1 MDTSTQ
7 EDGRLR
13 EAVTACLNAHDLLG
27 VMNYG
32 APATESP
39 PSGTNVSASHQRGPT
54 RPPRRCMRS
63 RPPFGT
69 SGSSA
74 GHGAPYTA
82 YRYCSPPRRSASHPL
97 IRQTRRPSA
106 LDHIAPVVDRRRRA
120 VVRSE
125 SDVVRFDDL
134 VRMDEVVL
142 GGEDVPAVAGSLGV
156 GGSLFE
162 QLGDVE
168 LPGRRRPLQLLR
180 RASDQSDQTGRLD
193 SIAHAPP
200 LLRWTLG
207 HERLCEE
214 SWSVPIPRES
224 LEG

>member
-1 MDTSTQ
+1 
-7 EDGRLR
+7 
-13 EAVTACLNAHDLLG
+13 
-27 VMNYG
+27 
-32 APATESP
+32 
-39 PSGTNVSASHQRGPT
+39 
-54 RPPRRCMRS
+54 
-63 RPPFGT
+63 
-69 SGSSA
+69 
-74 GHGAPYTA
+74 
-82 YRYCSPPRRSASHPL
+82 
-97 IRQTRRPSA
+97 
-106 LDHIAPVVDRRRRA
+106 VVDRRRRA

-156 GGSLFE
+156 GGGLFE
-162 QLGDVE
+162 QPGNVE